1 MLEFENHGFGE
12 FFDAVSLDT
21 WILDPQGK
29 VIKANQAAQKLTG
42 NTPGKMI
49 GVPIWLISWRGLSR
63 ENRKT
68 LKSMVA
74 QATMAL
80 PARNDLMIHLR
91 GQQDMVINFT
101 FKPILDEG
109 GSPQF
114 IFVEG
119 RNITAYRRT
128 SQALNQ
134 SEARFKAIF
143 EEAGVGILIKNISG
157 KMLDCNPAFQ
167 LMLGYSAEEISRLN
181 YLEIT
186 FPPDRRNSRKLFT
199 ELVKGKRKNYVIE
212 KRYMHIDGQPI
223 WARVTASLVHEPDL
237 EAQFIIAIVENINTQ
252 KEIENELS
260 ELQRRLMRGRELE
273 RLGLAQELHDG
284 PLQDLIDITFQLKEL
299 EAILPDEGKPGQ
311 LQNVLLSINALAR
324 SIRTICGELRPPT
337 LVPFGLE
344 KTIRS
349 HAEQFQEAHPEI
361 KIYLDLDEDGQNL
374 SEPIRIVL
382 FRIYQA
388 ALNNILRHAQANQV
402 KIQFRLEDGQA
413 VLKVRDNGKGFELPE
428 RWINLARQGHLG
440 IVGARERAK
449 EVGGE
454 LNVIT
459 RIGKGTIIQAVV
471 PLNEELRSYS
481 EKEEI
486 R

>member
-1 MLEFENHGFGE
+1 MLEVENSRFGD
-12 FFDAVSLDT
+12 FFDAISLNT

-29 VIKANQAAQKLTG
+29 VLKANQAAQKLTG
-42 NTPGKMI
+42 NTQDKMI
-49 GVPIWLISWRGLSR
+49 GVPIWLISWRGLSPD
-63 ENRKT
+63 NRKT
-68 LKSMVA
+68 LKLMMA
-74 QATMAL
+74 QAMMAL

-91 GQQDMVINFT
+91 GQEDMVINLS
-101 FKPILDEG
+101 FKPILDEK
-109 GSPQF
+109 GSTQF

-134 SEARFKAIF
+134 SEARFKTIF
-143 EEAGVGILIKNISG
+143 EEAGIGILIKEING

-167 LMLGYSAEEISRLN
+167 VMLGYSAEEISRFD
-181 YLEIT
+181 YLQIT
-186 FPPDRRNSRKLFT
+186 FPPDRWKSRKVFT

-212 KRYMHIDGQPI
+212 KRYMHIDGRPI
-223 WARVTASLVHEPDL
+223 WARVTASLVHVQDHEG
-237 EAQFIIAIVENINTQ
+237 QFVIAIVENINTQ

-260 ELQRRLMRGRELE
+260 ELQRRLMRGRETE
-273 RLGLAQELHDG
+273 RLQLAQELHDG
-284 PLQDLIDITFQLKEL
+284 PLQELIDITFQLKEL
-299 EAILPDEGKPGQ
+299 EDPMAEAGKAGQ
-311 LQNVLLSINALAR
+311 LQNVLLSINVLAR

-349 HAEQFQEAHPEI
+349 HADQFQEAHPEI
-361 KIYLDLDEDGQNL
+361 KIHLDLDEDGQSL

-382 FRIYQA
+382 FRIYQV

-413 VLKVRDNGKGFELPE
+413 VLKVQDNGKGFELPD

-454 LNVIT
+454 VDVIT
-459 RIGKGTIIQAVV
+459 KIGKGTTIHAVV
-471 PLNEELRSYS
+471 PLNEELRNYS